1 MGLRAT
7 ILAAALTLGASAA
20 FATPV
25 LIQNQSSDSLFA
37 GGGFQTV
44 TVQGG
49 STRYKVDA
57 GGFRVTDGA
66 SNFIAWCVDLANV
79 ISLPSKY
86 TITDTPFSNS
96 SGTFS
101 ASVQQNVQKLFNT
114 SYSTLDLNNNTQSAA
129 FQLALW
135 EIVTEGQSKLTT
147 WLGDFKVNNAT
158 WATRLQA
165 EKYLSGL
172 NGTATQE
179 YELTFFESALDG
191 NGKQLS
197 QNLVSVNV
205 APIPLPAAVWMLGG
219 GIVLLGAVARRR
231 RKAETA

>member
-1 MGLRAT
+1 MGMRST
-7 ILAAALTLGASAA
+7 FLAAVFSFGATAA

-25 LIQNQSSDSLFA
+25 VLQNQDPNSLFA

-44 TVQGG
+44 TVQSG
-49 STRYKVDA
+49 STQYKVDA

-66 SNFIAWCVDLANV
+66 SKFIAWCVDLANV

-86 TITDTPFSNS
+86 TTTDTPFSGS
-96 SGTFS
+96 SGTYS
-101 ASVQQNVQKLFNT
+101 ASVQDNLKKLFNT

-129 FQLALW
+129 FQIALW
-135 EIVTEGQSKLTT
+135 EIVTEGQSNLST
-147 WLGDFKVNNAT
+147 WVGDFKVIHRTDAM
-158 WATRLQA
+158 RLQA
-165 EKYLSGL
+165 EEYLANLSGPV
-172 NGTATQE
+172 TQQ
-179 YELTFFESALDG
+179 YEFSFFESALDS

-197 QNLVSVNV
+197 QNLVSV